1 MAEGSAPEQPQ
12 ASGAEQ
18 LQRLKVVVSHL
29 RRSWAS
35 VLQRRVYLKA
45 LSTRADLH
53 AALEETYAAQ
63 VTNAVQSVLIMDL
76 LREIGALVLDR
87 NPKSGSVETVV
98 AALSNDEVMRA
109 LQAEYRVES
118 APPRF
123 YGDDSEEVRAMAIKV
138 VRAADRRRNE
148 DEFTRLRAA
157 VEKIAT
163 DTLAADIA
171 GRIWT
176 VRNKAVAHYDVVQE
190 GEQWRMWLQGQT
202 NITQEEVD
210 QFVDQCSVAIDVLS
224 QFVERTGT
232 SFERTEEIAQKYSGE
247 FVEALKIGLSSQRA
261 EREKTREA
269 LRRRFEQGG

>member
-123 YGDDSEEVRAMAIKV
+123 YGDDSEEVRAMAIEV